1 MVSAEACEIR
11 RCFETRCRYFAK
23 RLLADTRILSLSPF
37 SFRNKGNEGERSFPP
52 RRSAAVVIFHRRGG
66 KKFQCTAE
74 LGEFGRVTA
83 PRLSHMFQSFKLN
96 RAMNRCLR
104 EAFCSPAGY
113 VTACALLFSSY
124 WHFKIRRSGA
134 GPLLFFFFSSFFL
147 KKKTQIT
154 AMDTFCFATGEN
166 TLLRLFDRKIG
177 ESAPAISFR
186 KILLPFSE
194 LSGPPG

>member
-1 MVSAEACEIR
+1 MVSAGACEIR
-11 RCFETRCRYFAK
+11 WCFETRCRYFAK
-23 RLLADTRILSLSPF
+23 RLLAETRVLSLSPF

-52 RRSAAVVIFHRRGG
+52 RRSAAVVIFHWRGV

-96 RAMNRCLR
+96 RDMNRCLG

-113 VTACALLFSSY
+113 VTACARLFSSY

-134 GPLLFFFFSSFFL
+134 GPLPFFFFSSFF
-147 KKKTQIT
+147 KKKRRSLQWTPFVLRRGKIHSFASSTGKSGNQPRRFHSGR
-154 AMDTFCFATGEN
+154 FCY
-166 TLLRLFDRKIG
+166 L
-177 ESAPAISFR
+177 SAS
-186 KILLPFSE
+186 
-194 LSGPPG
+194 